1 MFSSNL
7 VHNIPTSF
15 SRCDAT
21 RFLREQFFST
31 LPVFLEKI
39 KFFVAFLFL
48 LFWSIYLLSGYF
60 YTITRNWKRE
70 KNYYLSIVKIFGI
83 YYISIS
89 FIIINSNF
97 LSIIRLLVDNQEIN
111 QLDHM
116 LVSFVSYLESKNK
129 IYLSNHQL
137 TLKSKWQTIKNIDW
151 FLFLL

>member
-1 MFSSNL
+1 MWCNTFSSRAILFHSSCFPGKNKIFCRFPL
-7 VHNIPTSF
+7 PPFLKYLFIIRIFLYNYQELE
-15 SRCDAT
+15 T
-21 RFLREQFFST
+21 R
-31 LPVFLEKI
+31 K
-39 KFFVAFLFL
+39 K
-48 LFWSIYLLSGYF
+48 LLSLYRQDF
-60 YTITRNWKRE
+60 RD
-70 KNYYLSIVKIFGI
+70 L
-83 YYISIS
+83 SIS